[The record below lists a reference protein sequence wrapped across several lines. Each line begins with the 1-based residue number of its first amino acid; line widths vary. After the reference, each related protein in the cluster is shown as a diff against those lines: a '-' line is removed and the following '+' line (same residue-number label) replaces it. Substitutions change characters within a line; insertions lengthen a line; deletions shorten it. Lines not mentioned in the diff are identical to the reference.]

1 MEFPQIYIDLYLIDT
16 PGLES
21 ILGRSLRLTRAL
33 KLTLNYCAKMNG
45 FTISVLDSIQTLSQ
59 LKIGS
64 AVSADLSPD
73 QPTLYI

>member
-1 MEFPQIYIDLYLIDT
+1 
-16 PGLES
+16 
-21 ILGRSLRLTRAL
+21 
-33 KLTLNYCAKMNG
+33 MNG

-73 QPTLYI
+73 EPTLYIYPIAVCIIIHVCIVFLLHSFNFVTTTFSYCFKKKKV